1 MAFCYFFQKRTELSP
16 TFRALIIPFFCLF
29 LWSLGWAICN
39 SFLDKRTAYAFIFL
53 KNPAI
58 LVFGIS
64 LQRLSFQFP
73 KRDFPIW
80 ERWSFWLG
88 TLFAIFAV
96 LANSIGFFFREIHFD
111 PKLEFYVP
119 IQNSPNH
126 LVNFSIISISLVLAF
141 LLLNSLLCLGFKF
154 RIFQGKE
161 KIQIGIFFGALL
173 LIVLLSI
180 LDIFSD
186 LDIYPKENFVFIL
199 TNFTIIFTTV
209 LVLIAL
215 NQNTMPSTVGF
226 KIIAFNISVHYL
238 ILSVVTNFLFV
249 KFRSDTFQKMEQEK
263 DTIKIQLSSGIKHPF
278 VYLSDIVLDMESL
291 EFRINKSQYS
301 FDKFN
306 SFQKIIPKYQNFQ
319 LESFGDSPEEIYWTS
334 NLLAHNHRF
343 MVAISYLDIRREIH
357 KTVIWLIFTLITSLY
372 GVYLLYPL
380 VHKTSVIKPLDKLL
394 KAISRMKS
402 GELSVRVESTNKDE
416 IGEIATNFNE
426 MIAIIQNVNQSLETK
441 IQERTQSLQQ
451 KMIELRETQE
461 QLLMSERMSTLGKIA
476 ASVAHEINNPLTAIR
491 GSIQFIKDKK
501 FKLVD
506 RGNTNEDL
514 VNHAESLFQTLKFG
528 KRLDFINRS
537 KRKKIMRELFANS
550 GFEESDLLV
559 DQCFDVGLEEIPDEY
574 LDLFKTAE
582 GKNAFLLAWETYETQ
597 FHLGIMETAIDRASK
612 IVFALKHYSY
622 QGPKETQTLFALD
635 EGIESVLTMY
645 ASSWKQGIELS
656 TSLEREVF
664 MMGRP
669 NELVQVWTNLLYNSI
684 QACPAQGGKIHIS
697 LMATDTQARVRVRD
711 NGIGISSENMNRIFE
726 PFFTTK
732 DLGSGTGLG
741 LPIVKNIIES
751 HGGSIQV
758 TSKPGQTEFEIL
770 LPLPNS

>member
-1 MAFCYFFQKRTELSP
+1 MAFGYFYQKRKELSP
-16 TFRALIIPFFCLF
+16 TFRALIIPFFCIF

-39 SFLDKRTAYAFIFL
+39 SFLHKATAYAFIFL

-73 KRDFPIW
+73 KREFRVW
-80 ERWSFWLG
+80 EKWSFLIG
-88 TLFAIFAV
+88 TLLASLAV
-96 LANSIGFFFREIHFD
+96 LANSVGFFFRKIQFD

-119 IQNSPNH
+119 IQNSPNQ
-126 LVNFSIISISLVLAF
+126 LVNFSIVSISLVLAI
-141 LLLNSLLCLGFKF
+141 LLLNSLLCLGVKL
-154 RIFQGKE
+154 RMYQGKE
-161 KIQIGIFFGALL
+161 KFQIGIFFGALL
-173 LIVLLSI
+173 FIILLSI

-186 LDIYPKENFVFIL
+186 LDIYPKEDFVFIL
-199 TNFTIIFTTV
+199 TNFTIIFTTI

-215 NQNTMPSTVGF
+215 NQNAMPSTVGF

-278 VYLSDIVLDMESL
+278 VYLSDMVLDMESL
-291 EFRINKSQYS
+291 EFRINKSQYP
-301 FDKFN
+301 FEKFN
-306 SFQKIIPKYQNFQ
+306 LFQKSIPKYQNFQ
-319 LESFGDSPEEIYWTS
+319 LESFGASPEEIYWTS
-334 NLLAHNHRF
+334 SLMAHNRRF
-343 MVAISYLDIRREIH
+343 MMAISYIDTRKEIH
-357 KTVIWLIFTLITSLY
+357 KTVIWLILTLIISLY

-426 MIAIIQNVNQSLETK
+426 MISTIQNVNQSLESK

-451 KMIELRETQE
+451 KMIELKETQE

-501 FKLVD
+501 FKQF
-506 RGNTNEDL
+506 DL
-514 VNHAESLFQTLKFG
+514 GDTTENLIHRAESLFHTLKFG
-528 KRLDFINRS
+528 KRLDFANRS
-537 KRKKIMRELFANS
+537 KRKKNLRELFSQS
-550 GFEESDLLV
+550 GFEDSDSLV
-559 DQCFDVGLEEIPDEY
+559 EQCFDVGLEEIPEEY
-574 LDLFKTAE
+574 LDLFQTSE
-582 GKNAFLLAWETYETQ
+582 GKHAFLIAWESYETQ

-622 QGPKETQTLFALD
+622 QGPKETQTFFALD

-645 ASSWKQGIELS
+645 ASNWKQGIELS

-664 MMGRP
+664 IMGRP

-697 LMATDTQARVRVRD
+697 LMASDTQARVRVRD

-751 HGGSIQV
+751 HGGSIRV

-770 LPLPNS
+770 LPLANS